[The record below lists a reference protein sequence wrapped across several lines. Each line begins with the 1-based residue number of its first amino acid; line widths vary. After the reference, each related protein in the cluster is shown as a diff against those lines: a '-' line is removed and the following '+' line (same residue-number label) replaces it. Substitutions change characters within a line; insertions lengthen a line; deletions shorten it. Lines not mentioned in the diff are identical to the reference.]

1 MPTEYATVEWSNEVR
16 EAARQLVRLAIAE
29 DFGDQ
34 CDWTSTALIPP
45 SAQGS
50 AQLVAREPGVVA
62 GMPLVDLVL
71 DELNAEVELHYPVAD
86 GTAVERGTRLGTLS
100 GKTLQIL
107 MAERI
112 SLNFLGRL
120 SGIATL
126 TRAYTSAIEGTGAR
140 IYDTRKTTPGWRIL
154 EKYAVHCGGGYN
166 HRLGLHRAVML
177 KDNHVAAA
185 EGEGLDLAGAL
196 EKVRAHLI
204 AERAAVEAI
213 EVEVDSLEQLEVL
226 LPLRP
231 DIILLDNMPPETLR
245 EAVALRNH
253 LAPEVVL
260 EASGGITLATVR
272 ALADTG
278 VDRLSVGA
286 LTHSAQAL
294 DIGLDWT
301 T

>member
-1 MPTEYATVEWSNEVR
+1 VPTEFASVEWNNEVR
-16 EAARQLVRLAIAE
+16 EAARHLVRLAIAE

-34 CDWTSTALIPP
+34 CDWTSTALVSP
-45 SAQGS
+45 SARG
-50 AQLVAREPGVVA
+50 AAKLVSRQPGVVA
-62 GMPLVDLVL
+62 GMPLIDLVL
-71 DELNAEVELHYPVAD
+71 DELNAEVELLHPLAD
-86 GTAVERGTRLGTLS
+86 GSPVERGTRLGTLS

-126 TRAYTSAIEGTGAR
+126 THEYVRSIDGTGAR
-140 IYDTRKTTPGWRIL
+140 IYDTRKTTPGWRLL

-185 EGEGLDLAGAL
+185 KEEGLDLAGAL
-196 EKVRAHLI
+196 EKVRTHLT
-204 AERAAVEAI
+204 ASRANIEAV
-213 EVEVDSLEQLEVL
+213 EVEVDSLDQLEAL
-226 LPLRP
+226 LPSRP
-231 DIILLDNMPPETLR
+231 DIILLDNMPAATLR
-245 EAVALRNH
+245 AAVALRDR

-260 EASGGITLATVR
+260 EASGGITLTTAR
-272 ALADTG
+272 ALAEAG

-286 LTHSAQAL
+286 LTHSAVAL
-294 DIGLDWT
+294 DIGLDWAR
-301 T
+301 